1 MVEII
6 IKERKMRVA
15 FQGEPGAY
23 SEIAALRYFGK
34 KITAGSYGTFRKI
47 LDATSRGEADRAIL
61 PVENSVEGTVG
72 ESYDLLLST
81 DLHAV
86 GEVYLRVRH
95 CLLGFGKI
103 ERVKTVY
110 SHPQALGQCRRF
122 LERRGLEAIPTYDT
136 AGSAKKI
143 LENKKNPLA
152 CIASKRVSEL
162 YGVPVL
168 LEGIEDHDGNATR
181 FLILAKEEKPPTGRD
196 KTSIIFSTE
205 DKPGALYSILGI
217 FNRYS
222 VNLTKIESHP
232 TRSVSWEYNFY
243 VDFEGHVED
252 KATGEMMEEVRQE
265 AKFLKV
271 LGSYPRAE
279 RDSGK
284 D

>member
-1 MVEII
+1 
-6 IKERKMRVA
+6 MRVA

-23 SEIAALRYFGK
+23 SEIAALRYFGR
-34 KITAGSYGTFRKI
+34 TVTTVPYGTFRRI
-47 LDATSRGEADRAIL
+47 LDATSRGETDCAVL

-81 DLHAV
+81 DLPAV
-86 GEVYLRVRH
+86 GETYLRVRH

-103 ERVKTVY
+103 ERIKTVY

-122 LERRGLEAIPTYDT
+122 LESRGLEAVPTYDT
-136 AGSAKKI
+136 AGSAEKI
-143 LENKKNPLA
+143 LENRKNPLA

-162 YGVPVL
+162 YDVPVL
-168 LEGIEDHDGNATR
+168 LEGIEDHEGNATR
-181 FLILAKEEKPPTGRD
+181 FLILAKDEKPPSGRD
-196 KTSIIFSTE
+196 KTSVIFSTE
-205 DKPGALYSILGI
+205 DKPGALYRILGI

-232 TRSVSWEYNFY
+232 TRSTPWEYNFY

-252 KATGEMMEEVRQE
+252 EAIGKMMEEVRKE
-265 AKFLKV
+265 AKFLKI

-279 RDSGK
+279 RD
-284 D
+284 